1 MSKIGIIIQREYT
14 SRVMKKSFLLLT
26 FLTPVFMAAM
36 IVLPMWITSMKDDSI
51 KTIVVIDK
59 SETLRQVLKSNEQY
73 TFIFTDVSIDEFRKE
88 QADGKN
94 RKTGELSALLYVSD
108 DLVKNPNAV
117 TIYSEKQINVEL
129 KNYISNE
136 LNNYIRDKKLASFN
150 IPDLKEKIAS
160 TKTNVNISTIK
171 WDEAGNEKEGSAE
184 MALIIGMLAAFMI
197 YMFIMTYGSQVMSG
211 VLQEKTSRIVEVI
224 VSSVKPFELMMGKII
239 GIALVGLTQFTI
251 WIVFTLILSGIGT
264 ALFGDGFSAT
274 AMPESLQMGQS
285 VASDADSAEMITK
298 VMSMLSG
305 FDFVKV
311 VVLFLLYFLGGYLL
325 YASLFAAIGSAVD
338 NETDTQQF
346 SMPVTLPIIFSI
358 FIGIYA
364 AQSPDSALAFWGS
377 VIPFTSPV
385 VMMARIPYDVPTWQ
399 ILLSLGLLVGT
410 FVASTW
416 LAGKIYRTGI
426 LMYGKKVSW
435 KELWKWIRVK

>member
-1 MSKIGIIIQREYT
+1 M
-14 SRVMKKSFLLLT
+14 
-26 FLTPVFMAAM
+26 
-36 IVLPMWITSMKDDSI
+36 
-51 KTIVVIDK
+51 
-59 SETLRQVLKSNEQY
+59 
-73 TFIFTDVSIDEFRKE
+73 
-88 QADGKN
+88 
-94 RKTGELSALLYVSD
+94 
-108 DLVKNPNAV
+108 
-117 TIYSEKQINVEL
+117 
-129 KNYISNE
+129 
-136 LNNYIRDKKLASFN
+136 
-150 IPDLKEKIAS
+150 
-160 TKTNVNISTIK
+160 NISTIK